1 MATKQTPNKKAALK
15 KKQSKTMTA
24 QEPAANR
31 SEGVVI
37 DKLNAVLAWVKRNPA
52 PFLLLLT
59 LLVGLV
65 WCGYVSYVKWQF
77 TQAEKEVGRL
87 SAAIIDELGTPKST
101 DTLKSCSYKSE
112 KYAYGQTDAMCSVR
126 TLLTYDVDNA
136 NEASATS
143 QSINDVVSRLYKEP
157 TQQGATYEEGRLN
170 TSVLNGSREFIVQG
184 FRCWSYVDYNGY
196 RDSLK
201 DSPYV
206 NISIGCGKKVNFY
219 RIYPDI

>member
-1 MATKQTPNKKAALK
+1 MATKKTASK
-15 KKQSKTMTA
+15 KKQTKKVASTA
-24 QEPAANR
+24 AANVG
-31 SEGVVI
+31 SEGIVI
-37 DKLNAVLAWVKRNPA
+37 DKLNAVLAWIKRNPA
-52 PFLLLLT
+52 PFLLIVT
-59 LLVGLV
+59 LLVGLL
-65 WCGYVSYVKWQF
+65 WFGYVSYVKWQF
-77 TQAEKEVGRL
+77 SQAEKEVGRL
-87 SAAIIDELGTPKST
+87 SAAIIDELGTPQST

-206 NISIGCGKKVNFY
+206 NISVGCGKKVNFY
-219 RIYPDI
+219 RIYPDV

>member
-1 MATKQTPNKKAALK
+1 MATKQTPNKKAIPK
-15 KKQSKTMTA
+15 KKQTKKVASTT
-24 QEPAANR
+24 AANVE
-31 SEGVVI
+31 SEGLVI
-37 DKLNAVLAWVKRNPA
+37 DKLNAVLAWIKRNPA
-52 PFLLLLT
+52 PFLLIVT
-59 LLVGLV
+59 LLVGLL
-65 WCGYVSYVKWQF
+65 WFGYVSYVKWQF
-77 TQAEKEVGRL
+77 SQAEKEVGRL
-87 SAAIIDELGTPKST
+87 STAIIDELGTPQST

-136 NEASATS
+136 NEASETS

-219 RIYPDI
+219 RIYPEL